1 MNVYDPWVNPMHDP
15 QIYEP
20 YTILPNKNNE
30 SFEGPIPMN
39 ATEVTKEKEMIDGSI
54 LSEYQMS
61 SFKVPNARR
70 RLLQM
75 NQRMI
80 FDKYADKSQFF
91 NNYDDGNESEH
102 DNYVDAELNNP
113 KEYYDEDN
121 VQELDD
127 YIRNTN
133 TMAKQIM
140 TDAGVAGFDYEYADE
155 DNVNLF
161 QESNKNYYK
170 AMNIY
175 NSEPK
180 KSKDDIATMIRDM
193 EIKDDFKK
201 IV

>member
-80 FDKYADKSQFF
+80 FDKYADKSPFF